1 MFEIHESANLGFSA
15 GANTYALGR
24 PGYPPDIVDWL
35 RIRLGLEKGKTV
47 LDLGSGTGKF
57 LARLKQ
63 TGADITAVEPVV
75 AMRDVLV
82 ANHPDVHALAGA
94 AEAIPVSDASMDA
107 VVSAQAFHWF
117 ANERTLGEI
126 HRVLKPG
133 GSLGLIWN
141 VREESVD
148 WVAALTRIIA
158 PYENSVPRYHTGLWR
173 NVFPARGFSVLREQ
187 RFQHQHV
194 GRPEEVILDRIL
206 SVSFIAALPDAERQ
220 KVADQVRQVIES
232 HPVIANQDQVAFS
245 YKTVAF
251 DCVRVD

>member
-1 MFEIHESANLGFSA
+1 M
-15 GANTYALGR
+15 
-24 PGYPPDIVDWL
+24 
-35 RIRLGLEKGKTV
+35 
-47 LDLGSGTGKF
+47 
-57 LARLKQ
+57 
-63 TGADITAVEPVV
+63 
-75 AMRDVLV
+75 
-82 ANHPDVHALAGA
+82 
-94 AEAIPVSDASMDA
+94 
-107 VVSAQAFHWF
+107 VSAQAFHWF

-141 VREESVD
+141 VRDESVD

-232 HPVIANQDQVAFS
+232 HPVIANQDQVAFP